1 MGPAAPTATL
11 AEHRRMSE
19 APKRRWFHYG
29 EPWGLLAKNN
39 PEATGWSVAR
49 RAAIFG
55 VTYPWLYAA
64 YIYFRQESMGDWPLK
79 IAVCIVGFAALGAL
93 AEWQKNSVPD

>member
-1 MGPAAPTATL
+1 MTPAPQ
-11 AEHRRMSE
+11 
-19 APKRRWFHYG
+19 RRWFHYG
-29 EPWGLLAKNN
+29 EPWGLWVKDN
-39 PEATGWSVAR
+39 PKATRCSVTR

-64 YIYFRQESMGDWPLK
+64 LIYSRQEPTPDWPLK

-93 AEWQKNSVPD
+93 AEWQKNSCPD